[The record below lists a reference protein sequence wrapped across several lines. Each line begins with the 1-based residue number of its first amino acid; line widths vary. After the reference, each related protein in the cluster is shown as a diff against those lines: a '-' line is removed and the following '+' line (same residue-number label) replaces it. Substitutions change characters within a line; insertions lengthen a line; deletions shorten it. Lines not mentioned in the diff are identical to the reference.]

1 MSKKNEKLNEEQNQP
16 LQQTMLIGS
25 ANESADKYLDEN
37 ILEARTNF
45 NKAANLYRNYVGKAE
60 TREERLRR
68 INRFRCGGW

>member
-1 MSKKNEKLNEEQNQP
+1 MKKKEQQNENKQFS
-16 LQQTMLIGS
+16 QTIFSGIT
-25 ANESADKYLDEN
+25 NESADKYLDEN